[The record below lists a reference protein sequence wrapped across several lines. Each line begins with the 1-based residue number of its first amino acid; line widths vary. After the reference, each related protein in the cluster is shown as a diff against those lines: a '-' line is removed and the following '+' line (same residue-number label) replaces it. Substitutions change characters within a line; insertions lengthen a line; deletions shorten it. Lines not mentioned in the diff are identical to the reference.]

1 MSVTEESILETKS
14 DSSAPPSTVLSFAN
28 DLPNLC
34 SLTGLLCTVFAIYFA
49 ILGNFPAAMIG
60 LLWATF
66 FDWGDGLI
74 ARRMKF
80 RTEIQ
85 GEFGGQLDSLIDIV
99 SYAVCPAIVL
109 LSYGGFSPWFVP
121 GAFCIV
127 AAAALRLSYYNV
139 FGLSDSSTYQGLA
152 MDNNGLIL
160 AMLFVIESFSIA
172 SIFTTLLYIVLVALA
187 ILNVSPISTP
197 KLLGK
202 WYYIITAYIIVL
214 TFFFGWQLL
223 SVN

>member
-1 MSVTEESILETKS
+1 MPATEASIIETKS
-14 DSSAPPSTVLSFAN
+14 DSTAPPSTVLSFAK

-49 ILGNFPAAMIG
+49 IIGNFPAAMIG

-74 ARRMKF
+74 ARRMKN
-80 RTEIQ
+80 RTKTQ

-99 SYAVCPAIVL
+99 TYAVLPAIVL
-109 LSYGGFSPWFVP
+109 LSYGEFSPWFVP
-121 GAFCIV
+121 GAFCIL

-139 FGLSDSSTYQGLA
+139 FGLTESSAYQGLA

-160 AMLFVIESFSIA
+160 AMLFVIEPFMNTSV
-172 SIFTTLLYIVLVALA
+172 FTTLLYISLVGLA

-202 WYYIITAYIIVL
+202 WYYIITAYIVVL

-223 SVN
+223 SAN